1 MAPLRQLKG
10 VPAEVFRKA
19 TGKQFVS
26 DICPPIDWLLT
37 LPVFHSL
44 GVLTERFVNLAF
56 SRVAQSYLDPSWS
69 W

>member
-10 VPAEVFRKA
+10 VPAELIRQA
-19 TGKQFVS
+19 EDKQLVS

-37 LPVFHSL
+37 IPVFHSL
-44 GVLTERFVNLAF
+44 GIVTEGFVNLPF